1 MAQAAT
7 PWITQLRRYG
17 LVALAFLHIGVGRGL
32 HGTFGVFFVAML
44 DAFGWSRATTAGAIS
59 LAIIFEGAC
68 LPYAGGLIDRIGGR
82 KTLMAGGVVLFL
94 GLSLAST
101 ITSIWQFYFWIGIVS
116 AAGIALIG
124 MVPHVAIITREFPQR
139 RGTALGIAWAGGGVG
154 IVLLVPVTQLMIDK
168 WDWSWAY
175 IGLAVITVL
184 LVIPPVQLF
193 LPASRSIQST
203 DAAPAKESPQ
213 QGVPAQ
219 ADWTVKRALTNW
231 AFWLLF
237 IARTLASMGNQVI
250 VTHQIAHAV
259 DVGYAK
265 VFAASIFGLMGV
277 VSIGGRIGFGY
288 LADVMNRQWVFT
300 WVQVIS
306 AVGIFALLAMHDASS
321 SWLLYLYAVCYGL
334 GQGSRALVLSA
345 ISADIFH
352 GKHFGAIFG
361 YFTFSIGLGGA
372 IGAWLGGYLFDITH
386 SYAVPFWV
394 SLACLIASV
403 FIVWASA
410 RAVDAQNLEEG
421 K

>member
-1 MAQAAT
+1 MNDFIPSIQPA
-7 PWITQLRRYG
+7 LKRYG
-17 LVALAFLHIGVGRGL
+17 LVALAFLHIAVGRGL

-82 KTLMAGGVVLFL
+82 KTLILGGAVLFVGL
-94 GLSLAST
+94 GFAST
-101 ITSIWQFYFWIGIVS
+101 ISSIWQLYFWIGIVG

-124 MVPHVAIITREFPQR
+124 MVPHVAIITRNFPER
-139 RGTALGIAWAGGGVG
+139 KGTALGIAWAGGGVG
-154 IVLLVPVTQLMIDK
+154 IVLLVPVTQLMIDR
-168 WDWSWAY
+168 WGWSPAY
-175 IGLAVITVL
+175 LGLAVITAF
-184 LVIPPVQLF
+184 LVIPPVLYF
-193 LPASRSIQST
+193 LPRT
-203 DAAPAKESPQ
+203 APGESA
-213 QGVPAQ
+213 QGVEVSTGSSSVAST
-219 ADWTVKRALTNW
+219 DWTVKRALTNW

-237 IARTLASMGNQVI
+237 IARTLASLGNQVI

-259 DVGYAK
+259 DVGYSK

-277 VSIGGRIGFGY
+277 VSIGGRILFGY
-288 LADVMNRQWVFT
+288 LADVMNRQLVFT
-300 WVQVIS
+300 WVQIVS
-306 AVGIFALLAMHDASS
+306 AFGIFALLAMHDATLP
-321 SWLLYLYAVCYGL
+321 WLLYTYAICYGL

-372 IGAWLGGYLFDITH
+372 IGAWLGGFLFDMTH
-386 SYAVPFWV
+386 SYAVAFWV

-403 FIVWASA
+403 FIVWAA
-410 RAVDAQNLEEG
+410 GKAVNAHAERN
-421 K
+421 